1 MFLGGDYLA
10 CVSLFSEFP
19 PFPIFVFSIIR
30 SVGPTDTKAF
40 RKELRALA
48 ERERALE
55 EKLQAVDR
63 SVSKILE
70 ALEKKVSALTERQ
83 KELEGKLT
91 PAKAV

>member
-1 MFLGGDYLA
+1 M
-10 CVSLFSEFP
+10 
-19 PFPIFVFSIIR
+19 
-30 SVGPTDTKAF
+30 GPAESSKSF
-40 RKELRALA
+40 RKELGEIA

-63 SVSKILE
+63 RVPKEAGVLE
-70 ALEKKVSALTERQ
+70 ALRQEVSALAERQ